1 MSTTITI
8 DPKFFEVFPE
18 LSRADTQARV
28 DARGHITAFAHRREP
43 NSIDR
48 WFAVWACTCGE
59 HGEVHGPNSASN
71 GAAAA
76 GQLRTHRAIVHPAK
90 AADR

>member
-1 MSTTITI
+1 MSTIIAPVFFKTFPAS
-8 DPKFFEVFPE
+8 DPATV
-18 LSRADTQARV
+18 QAHV
-28 DARGHITAFAHRREP
+28 EARGHIGMFGHRREP

-71 GAAAA
+71 GDTADD
-76 GQLRTHRAIVHPAK
+76 QLRTHRAIVHPAK